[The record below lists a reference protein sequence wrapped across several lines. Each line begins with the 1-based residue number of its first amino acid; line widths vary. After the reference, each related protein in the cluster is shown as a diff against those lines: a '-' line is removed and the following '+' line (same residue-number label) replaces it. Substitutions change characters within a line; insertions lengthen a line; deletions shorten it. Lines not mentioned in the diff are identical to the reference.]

1 MKRSTNNRLQSLSTA
16 PAIHL
21 RPTGSGVEMQVR
33 YITSAGERY
42 AMRSRMYEKIVSLMH
57 GEPQPPVPSGPAR

>member
-1 MKRSTNNRLQSLSTA
+1 
-16 PAIHL
+16 
-21 RPTGSGVEMQVR
+21 MQVR

-57 GEPQPPVPSGPAR
+57 GEPQPPVPAGPAR